1 MINKNVNYKG
11 YYKNNIL
18 LVGFTSCYVTVASTN
33 DQKSCHMYAEVVFI
47 LYFFLA
53 SILKFP
59 SLLII
64 SVCLFK

>member
-18 LVGFTSCYVTVASTN
+18 LVGFTSCYVAVASTN

-47 LYFFLA
+47 LYFFFGFHSEISFSSDIFCL
-53 SILKFP
+53 SI
-59 SLLII
+59 
-64 SVCLFK
+64 